1 MKRRLFDIWGD
12 NSAAVAP
19 TVALSLVALIGAGG
33 IAFDYARMAS
43 MDTELQTAADQA
55 ALAAAAQLD
64 GEPNACARAA
74 SAAANMVSNPTLL
87 ANDSGGLAVV
97 VANESGCDAV
107 GRIRFYQNVA
117 KTTAATSNSNAK
129 FVEVEVDPREA
140 FYALTPVVGAFSSG
154 PLTAI
159 AFAGLDSAICKV
171 PPVMLCNPD
180 ETGDPDFTIANYVG
194 KGVRLVGNDGGGIY
208 GPGNFGFLDTGAG
221 NGASTLRQV
230 LGASNVPGD
239 CVSGDGVDTET
250 GSIISPSA
258 TRSIPGSA
266 SMTMASTRLAATM
279 VRPARRRPTSA
290 RTLCWTALATRSQR

>member
-64 GEPNACARAA
+64 GEANACARAA

-117 KTTAATSNSNAK
+117 KTTAATNDSNAK

-140 FYALTPVVGAFSSG
+140 FYALTP
-154 PLTAI
+154 
-159 AFAGLDSAICKV
+159 
-171 PPVMLCNPD
+171 
-180 ETGDPDFTIANYVG
+180 
-194 KGVRLVGNDGGGIY
+194 GGGGLLLRSAYSNCLCRIGFRDLQ
-208 GPGNFGFLDTGAG
+208 GPAG
-221 NGASTLRQV
+221 DALQSGRVRRSRLHDCQLCRQ
-230 LGASNVPGD
+230 
-239 CVSGDGVDTET
+239 
-250 GSIISPSA
+250 
-258 TRSIPGSA
+258 RH
-266 SMTMASTRLAATM
+266 
-279 VRPARRRPTSA
+279 PAGGE
-290 RTLCWTALATRSQR
+290 